1 MPLFKTLK
9 ICSHSL
15 EVYTQ
20 ASQRGFLQMLVDHH
34 GRDAARPER
43 DADLLR
49 LRLSLRLSLRS
60 HVAQTPGSQSPSA
73 APDKRT

>member
-43 DADLLR
+43 ATDLLR
-49 LRLSLRLSLRS
+49 LRS

-73 APDKRT
+73 APDKRI